1 MSVDISGFED
11 VSKER
16 KSKVWINMLFH
27 KQKGLALC
35 KICLE
40 KLHYALKSIQPS
52 SVESERCFSTCGFYD
67 TKIRSHMG
75 DETLS
80 ALLFLNK
87 QFKKSVHKGSRLEK
101 LDQLDKP
108 KDPKPNPAIEKVKKT
123 QTIKKMFASASQS
136 KQEQKDIKGRN
147 DPNQT
152 ISADPAIMKRGRAE
166 YSSQSNANK
175 RKAESKFK
183 SSKPKK
189 RTIELSISSD
199 SDANI
204 DEKDIVQSD
213 PEIDEDSDE
222 ETLMIK

>member
-1 MSVDISGFED
+1 MAVEIRED
-11 VSKER
+11 KT
-16 KSKVWINMLFH
+16 I
-27 KQKGLALC
+27 
-35 KICLE
+35 
-40 KLHYALKSIQPS
+40 
-52 SVESERCFSTCGFYD
+52 ESAVPF
-67 TKIRSHMG
+67 
-75 DETLS
+75 
-80 ALLFLNK
+80 
-87 QFKKSVHKGSRLEK
+87 
-101 LDQLDKP
+101 
-108 KDPKPNPAIEKVKKT
+108 PAPGT
-123 QTIKKMFASASQS
+123 
-136 KQEQKDIKGRN
+136 QEQKDIKGRN

-175 RKAESKFK
+175 RKAVSKFK

-222 ETLMIK
+222 V